1 MKILYIHQYFRTP
14 AQGGALRSY
23 YLSQALVAAGYEVE
37 LITAHNGARYYQER
51 VAGVLVHYLPVAYT
65 NNFSFGQR
73 IQSFLSF
80 TWRSL
85 YLAFGIKD
93 ISLCYATSTPLT
105 IGIIAL
111 LLKKLKQIPYYFE
124 VRDLWPEAPIQLGF
138 IQNTWVKKMLYKL
151 EQTIYRQATKIIA
164 LSPGIAQGIKPFK
177 AASAIALI
185 PNMADCAFYKLTITQ
200 RTAFEEPFYIGY
212 FGALGYANHLNFLLT
227 AALACQEQQLSQVK
241 FVIAGEGAEMEQL
254 QQEANQLQL
263 DNLTWLGKLNREET
277 RICLTS
283 AHATYTSFHAFPIL
297 QTNSPNKFFDSLA
310 AGKLTIVNT
319 RGWLQELVEKHHC
332 GFYTNPERPDDFV
345 QLLRPYLE
353 NPLRLVQAQQ
363 NARALAETQFS
374 RQLLTR
380 QFLSLFPA
388 PTPVQQVT

>member
-37 LITAHNGARYYQER
+37 LITAYDGPNYYQER
-51 VAGVLVHYLPVAYT
+51 VAGVLVHYLPVAYA
-65 NNFSFGQR
+65 NNFSFAQR

-85 YLAFGIKD
+85 YLTFHIKN
-93 ISLCYATSTPLT
+93 ISFCYATSTPLT
-105 IGIIAL
+105 VGIIAL
-111 LLKKLKQIPYYFE
+111 FLKKFKNIPYYFE
-124 VRDLWPEAPIQLGF
+124 VRDLWPEAPIQLGY
-138 IQNTWVKKMLYKL
+138 IQNSLAKKILYAL
-151 EQTIYRQATKIIA
+151 ERTIYRQATKIIA

-177 AASAIALI
+177 PISAIAII
-185 PNMADCAFYKLTITQ
+185 PNMADCAFYSLTISQ

-212 FGALGYANHLNFLLT
+212 FGALGYANRLSFLLA
-227 AALACQEQQLSQVK
+227 AALACQQQQLPQVK
-241 FVIAGEGAEMEQL
+241 FIIAGEGAEMEQL
-254 QQEANQLQL
+254 QQEANKLQL
-263 DNLTWLGKLNREET
+263 HNLTWLGKLNREEI
-277 RICLTS
+277 RICLAST
-283 AHATYTSFHAFPIL
+283 HATYTSFHGFPIL

-332 GFYTNPERPDDFV
+332 GFYTNPEQPNDFV
-345 QLLRPYLE
+345 QRLKPYLKD
-353 NPLRLVQAQQ
+353 PLRLQQAQQ
-363 NARALAETQFS
+363 NARTLAETQFS
-374 RQLLTR
+374 RQLLTK

-388 PTPVQQVT
+388 PTPIPPAT